1 MRMKAI
7 VLAGGSGSRLYP
19 LSKVSSKQL
28 QAVYDKPMI
37 YYPLTVL
44 IAAGI
49 REFCIITTPHDRPRF
64 EALLGDG
71 TQWGITIEYR
81 TQPKPEGIGQAFLIA
96 EDFVAGERVVL
107 MLGDNI
113 FFGGDAFPR
122 AVSEFRSGAAI
133 FAYQVKSPQQYGV
146 VEFDRDG
153 KAISIEEK
161 PQAPRSNFAVPGVY
175 IYDAQVVDIAK
186 TIRPSARGELEITDI
201 NRAYLQLGELHVRR
215 LNRGFVWLDAG
226 TSSTL
231 QEASAYIET
240 VERRQ
245 GVKLGCPEEA
255 ALVRGFLSLER
266 FREALAHIPA
276 CEYRD
281 YLVEVAA
288 ETERHRRQS
297 LGIVDTV
304 NAPKNSL

>member
-1 MRMKAI
+1 MKAI
-7 VLAGGSGSRLYP
+7 ILAGGNGSRLYP

-49 REFCIITTPHDRPRF
+49 REFCIITTPLDRPRF

-71 TQWGITIEYR
+71 IQWGITIEYR
-81 TQPKPEGIGQAFLIA
+81 TQPRPEGIGQAFLIA
-96 EDFVAGERVVL
+96 EDFVGGENVVL

-122 AVSEFRSGAAI
+122 AVSEFRSGATI
-133 FAYQVKSPQQYGV
+133 FAYQVKNPEQYGV
-146 VEFDRDG
+146 VEFDKDNR
-153 KAISIEEK
+153 ALSLEEK
-161 PQAPRSNFAVPGVY
+161 PQTPRSNFAVPGVY
-175 IYDAQVVDIAK
+175 IYDGNVVDIAK
-186 TIRPSARGELEITDI
+186 AIRPSPRGELEITDI
-201 NRAYLQLGELHVRR
+201 NRAYLETGTLQVRR

-231 QEASAYIET
+231 QEASSYIET

-266 FREALAHIPA
+266 LHVLIASLPA

-281 YLVEVAA
+281 YLAGVAA
-288 ETERHRRQS
+288 EADRHR
-297 LGIVDTV
+297 T
-304 NAPKNSL
+304 